1 MSLQEADFDHNQ
13 FSRPDAGD
21 DKLYVKFYPSTVQD
35 FAATKA
41 EGRPIFKEVD
51 FVMIQAPG
59 DLLKTIKRPVRP
71 QDEQRFPRQW
81 GAYKAGGDQDKGSG
95 TPLEQWPM
103 VSRAQVE
110 ELRYFKVFTVE
121 QLAAIAD
128 NVAQKFMGIQNLKQH
143 AKDWLGKAENSK
155 EIVALRNQ
163 NTSQSEEIE
172 ELKSSIRAL
181 SDQMR
186 DLKSG
191 RKAA

>member
-13 FSRPDAGD
+13 FAQPQSGD
-21 DKLYVKFYPSTVQD
+21 EKLYVKFYPSTVRD
-35 FAATKA
+35 DIATKA

-59 DLLKTIKRPVRP
+59 DLLKCIKRPVRP
-71 QDEQRFPRQW
+71 QDTQRFGRQLQ
-81 GAYKAGGDQDKGSG
+81 AYKSGGDQEKGSG

-110 ELRYFKVFTVE
+110 ELRYFKITTVE
-121 QLAAIAD
+121 QLASVAD

-155 EIVALRNQ
+155 EIVQLRNQ
-163 NTSQSEEIE
+163 NTTQAEEIE
-172 ELKSSIRAL
+172 ELKASIRAL